1 MTNRMGQTDRTGS
14 RNGNAPAIALR
25 GVTKDYGHGRGIFD
39 LTLDVEPGTTMG
51 FLGANGAGK
60 TVTMRTLMGFIKP
73 STGTAAIAGLDC
85 FRDRARIQAQVGYL
99 PGEVTC
105 PEDMRGRDFL
115 AYVADMK
122 GLRHGR
128 VDTGRAR
135 MDDLIDRFELDPSAR
150 IGQMSKGTKQKVAI
164 VAAFVGNP
172 RVLLL
177 DEPTSGLDPVM
188 QDRFVDLV
196 AEERRRGATVLLS
209 SHMFAEVE
217 RTCDRV
223 AFIRA
228 GHLRGIRSMDELRA
242 GRKHA
247 FDVTFA
253 DAEEA
258 ARYLASHPACTG
270 STGSPTLTIEIASSV
285 DAFIKDLAGY
295 RVANLASREQT
306 LEDLFRHIY
315 EDAGAATASAV
326 SAAPTPTATDSEA
339 IR

>member
-1 MTNRMGQTDRTGS
+1 MTMGRHAREQA
-14 RNGNAPAIALR
+14 GNAPAIALH
-25 GVTKDYGHGRGIFD
+25 GVTKDYGHGRGVFG
-39 LTLDVEPGTTMG
+39 LTLDVAPGETMG

-60 TVTMRTLMGFIKP
+60 TVTMRTLMGFIK
-73 STGTAAIAGLDC
+73 SGSGTATIAGLDC

-122 GLRHGR
+122 GLRHGK
-128 VDTGRAR
+128 GSAERAR
-135 MDDLIDRFELDPSAR
+135 IDDLIDRFELDPSAR

-164 VAAFVGNP
+164 VAAFMGGP

-177 DEPTSGLDPVM
+177 DEPTSGLNPVM
-188 QDRFVDLV
+188 QDRFVELV
-196 AEERRRGATVLLS
+196 AEERQHGATILLS

-228 GHLRGIRSMDELRA
+228 GHLRGVRSMDEVRTA
-242 GRKHA
+242 RKHA
-247 FDVTFA
+247 FDVTFVSI
-253 DAEEA
+253 EEA
-258 ARYLASHPACTG
+258 TRYQSAHPACTAAV
-270 STGSPTLTIEIASSV
+270 GSPALTVEVSASV

-295 RVANLASREQT
+295 RVAGLASREQT

-315 EDAGAATASAV
+315 EDAPNGLNAGTHHAI
-326 SAAPTPTATDSEA
+326 DSEA
-339 IR
+339 AR

>member
-1 MTNRMGQTDRTGS
+1 MTDTMAQPSQTGGRTDT
-14 RNGNAPAIALR
+14 APAIALR
-25 GVTKDYGHGRGIFD
+25 NVTKDYGHGRGVFD
-39 LTLDVEPGTTMG
+39 LTFDVEPGTTMG

-73 STGTAAIAGLDC
+73 GAGTATIAGLDC

-105 PEDMRGRDFL
+105 PEDMRGHDFL

-122 GLRHGR
+122 GLRHGHGNSSSER
-128 VDTGRAR
+128 TRTN
-135 MDDLIDRFELDPSAR
+135 DLIARFELDPSTR

-164 VAAFVGNP
+164 VAAFMGSP

-188 QDRFVDLV
+188 QDRFVELV
-196 AEERRRGATVLLS
+196 AEEQRRGATILLS

-217 RTCDRV
+217 RTCDRI

-242 GRKHA
+242 SRKHA
-247 FDVTFA
+247 FDVTFS

-258 ARYLASHPACTG
+258 ARYRAAHEGCTA
-270 STGSPTLTIEIASSV
+270 TGESPTLFIEVTASV
-285 DAFIKDLAGY
+285 DAFIKELARY
-295 RVANLASREQT
+295 HVAGLVSREQT

-315 EDAGAATASAV
+315 EGTPDGKTAGASHQ
-326 SAAPTPTATDSEA
+326 TDSEA
-339 IR
+339 TR

>member
-1 MTNRMGQTDRTGS
+1 MALTGGS
-14 RNGNAPAIALR
+14 PAIALR
-25 GVTKDYGHGRGIFD
+25 GVTKDYGRGRGVFD
-39 LTLDVEPGTTMG
+39 LTLDVAPGETMG

-73 STGTAAIAGLDC
+73 GAGAASIAGLDC
-85 FRDRARIQAQVGYL
+85 FRDRAHIQTQVGYL

-122 GLRHGR
+122 GLRHGK
-128 VDTGRAR
+128 GSIERAR
-135 MDDLIDRFELDPSAR
+135 IDDLIDRFELDPSAR

-164 VAAFVGNP
+164 VAAFMGSP
-172 RVLLL
+172 QVLLL

-188 QDRFVDLV
+188 QDRFVELV
-196 AEERRRGATVLLS
+196 AEEQRRGATILLS

-217 RTCDRV
+217 RTCDRI

-242 GRKHA
+242 SRKHA
-247 FDVTFA
+247 FDVTFS

-258 ARYLASHPACTG
+258 ARYRAAHEGCTA
-270 STGSPTLTIEIASSV
+270 TGESPTLFIEVTASV
-285 DAFIKDLAGY
+285 DAFIKELARY
-295 RVANLASREQT
+295 HVAGLVSREQT

-315 EDAGAATASAV
+315 EGTPDGKTAGASHQ
-326 SAAPTPTATDSEA
+326 TDSEA
-339 IR
+339 TR

>member
-1 MTNRMGQTDRTGS
+1 MTMGAHAKGRAGE
-14 RNGNAPAIALR
+14 APAISLQN
-25 GVTKDYGHGRGIFD
+25 VTKDYGHGRGVFD
-39 LTLDVEPGTTMG
+39 LTLDVAPGETMG

-73 STGTAAIAGLDC
+73 GAGTATIAGLDC
-85 FRDRARIQAQVGYL
+85 FRDRARIQTQVGYL

-105 PEDMRGRDFL
+105 PEDMRGREFL

-122 GLRHGR
+122 GLRHGNGG
-128 VDTGRAR
+128 VEQAR
-135 MDDLIDRFELDPSAR
+135 IDDLIDRFELDPSAR

-164 VAAFVGNP
+164 VAAFMGNP

-188 QDRFVDLV
+188 QDRFVELV
-196 AEERRRGATVLLS
+196 AAERQRGATILLS
-209 SHMFAEVE
+209 SHMFPEVE

-228 GHLRGIRSMDELRA
+228 GHLRGVRSMDEMRA
-242 GRKHA
+242 ARKHA

-253 DAEEA
+253 DAAEA
-258 ARYLASHPACTG
+258 ARYQAAHPSCAATAD
-270 STGSPTLTIEIASSV
+270 SPTIAVEIDGSV
-285 DAFIKDLAGY
+285 DAFIKDLADY
-295 RVANLASREQT
+295 RVAGLASREQT

-315 EDAGAATASAV
+315 DDAPDAGAVT
-326 SAAPTPTATDSEA
+326 TPAQTDSEA
-339 IR
+339 VR

>member
-1 MTNRMGQTDRTGS
+1 MTTGAHMREQAS
-14 RNGNAPAIALR
+14 EAPAIALHS
-25 GVTKDYGHGRGIFD
+25 VTKDYGHGRGIFD
-39 LTLDVEPGTTMG
+39 LTLDVAPGETMG

-73 STGTAAIAGLDC
+73 GAGTTTIAGLDC
-85 FRDRARIQAQVGYL
+85 FRDRACIQAQVGYL

-122 GLRHGR
+122 GLRHGK
-128 VDTGRAR
+128 GSIERAR
-135 MDDLIDRFELDPSAR
+135 IDDLIDRFELDPSAR

-164 VAAFVGNP
+164 VAAFMGSP
-172 RVLLL
+172 QVLLL

-188 QDRFVDLV
+188 QDRFVELV
-196 AEERRRGATVLLS
+196 AAERQRGATILLS

-228 GHLRGIRSMDELRA
+228 GHLRGVRSMEEMRA
-242 GRKHA
+242 ARKHA

-253 DAEEA
+253 DAAEA
-258 ARYLASHPACTG
+258 ARYQSAHPNCTVANN
-270 STGSPTLTIEIASSV
+270 SPTLTVEVSTSV
-285 DAFIKDLAGY
+285 DAFVKDLATY
-295 RVANLASREQT
+295 RVAGLASREQT

-315 EDAGAATASAV
+315 ESAPDAGTAT
-326 SAAPTPTATDSEA
+326 TPAQTDSEA
-339 IR
+339 AR